1 MYVPRQA
8 QKSHFIKN
16 IYLEEA
22 ETNDLFSYQAQA
34 FSTFHP
40 HSKFSFEK
48 LDLSCRNV
56 IKVCMMNRPTDMSTF
71 VLDSLRRNGS
81 FSFPHLQNFTIEI
94 FVDNIRLLWKLA
106 YEKQGHGKYI
116 WSSFL
121 KPLVAQNWGSCE
133 VGRKEKKPS

>member
-22 ETNDLFSYQAQA
+22 ENNDLFSHQAQA

-81 FSFPHLQNFTIEI
+81 FSFPYLQNLLTIFDCYENWHTKNKAMANI
-94 FVDNIRLLWKLA
+94 FGL
-106 YEKQGHGKYI
+106 H
-116 WSSFL
+116 F
-121 KPLVAQNWGSCE
+121 
-133 VGRKEKKPS
+133 